1 MGKNLKP
8 LWPYLNKYRVTL
20 FWGAITV
27 LFNNGLW
34 VLSPQVVRRAVDD
47 LNHHGITQHKIL
59 IYSALLIGLALGKGV
74 FQFLTRWLVIGV
86 SRETPIT
93 SQRVRNWNTPL
104 PSASPTNSAAKIKI
118 F

>member
-8 LWPYLNKYRVTL
+8 LWPYLSKYRVTL

-47 LNHHGITQHKIL
+47 LNHNGITHQKIL
-59 IYSALLIGLALGKGV
+59 IFAALLVGLALSKGV

-86 SRETPIT
+86 SREIEYDL
-93 SQRVRNWNTPL
+93 RNDMFRHL
-104 PSASPTNSAAKIKI
+104 ESLSYSY
-118 F
+118 